1 MTMLLNPQLFVLP
14 PWEIKTIGNTNLTY
28 GSLSNKGLISMA
40 KTIEKY
46 HKFGTIRGFD
56 LGCGDGE
63 LIYHLQ
69 NALPDSEWEGVEIS
83 EHRVNSQMRDVTI
96 WQGDMLDETF
106 RPYNVLHA
114 DNLCLD
120 DSIAEKLE
128 KKIATEFSGLY
139 ITYRT
144 PECVDFI
151 KVAKRLDTVIM
162 ETTWT
167 NHPIQ
172 IWRLF

>member
-1 MTMLLNPQLFVLP
+1 MLLNPQLFVLP
-14 PWEIKTIGNTNLTY
+14 PWEIKTVGNQNLTY
-28 GSLSNKGLISMA
+28 GSLSKKGLISMS

-46 HKFGTIRGFD
+46 HKDGEICGLD

-69 NALPDSEWEGVEIS
+69 NALPDSNWEGVEIS
-83 EHRVNSQMRDVTI
+83 EHRVNSQIRDVTI
-96 WQGDMLDETF
+96 WQGDMLDENY

-120 DSIAEKLE
+120 DAIAEKLE
-128 KKIATEFSGLY
+128 KKIALEFSGIY

-144 PECVDFI
+144 PECVEFI
-151 KVAKRLDTVIM
+151 KAAEWLDTVVM

-167 NHPIQ
+167 NHPIK
-172 IWRLF
+172 IWRVF